1 MKNTVFTFLLLVSFS
16 INAQNLNNGLIAKFL
31 FNGNLADSSSFQN
44 HLSPSYGPYQPF
56 QDRFDNTA
64 EAMSITQSNSFATGY
79 LTPIFPFDPNIL
91 KTAVFEYIE
100 TWYNTRRLHSSLGY
114 KTPKEIELEF
124 INIKQAA

>member
-1 MKNTVFTFLLLVSFS
+1 MSYRYRVFDPNIS
-16 INAQNLNNGLIAKFL
+16 
-31 FNGNLADSSSFQN
+31 
-44 HLSPSYGPYQPF
+44 
-56 QDRFDNTA
+56 
-64 EAMSITQSNSFATGY
+64 
-79 LTPIFPFDPNIL
+79 PIFPDPNILQYLHDPNIL